1 MSTKL
6 KLLRHLQENGGSVTR
21 EALSTLGIP
30 GSTMRSTLSLLR
42 EEGSIERYICLTDAG
57 ARELA
62 QMELGARRALGRKN
76 KQTPRSYKIDLD
88 ASPTSLEITKMP
100 KPTDV
105 QLNEVRRQAICARAM
120 MADMAKDE

>member
-1 MSTKL
+1 MTTKL

-42 EEGSIERYICLTDAG
+42 EEGSIERYVCLTDAG

-76 KQTPRSYKIDLD
+76 KQKPRSYKIDLD
-88 ASPTSLEITKMP
+88 VRPQAANCTGTPT
-100 KPTDV
+100 PTDE
-105 QLNEVRRQAICARAM
+105 QLAEVRRQAIAARTLIAGS
-120 MADMAKDE
+120 